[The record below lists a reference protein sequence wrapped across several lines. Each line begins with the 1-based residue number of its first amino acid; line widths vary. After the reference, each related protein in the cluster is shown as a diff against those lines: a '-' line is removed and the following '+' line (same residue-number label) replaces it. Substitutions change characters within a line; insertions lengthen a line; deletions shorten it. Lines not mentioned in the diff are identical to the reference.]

1 MSDRR
6 KRCEA
11 CDQLTNH
18 SGYTPVGV
26 GPFSQDCLES
36 LIDPDQSWELEQRCA
51 RLEVESR
58 PIAGAEPGRSGMKK
72 QSRNGHFLAELTRLR
87 SLHHCHDAARSL
99 TNGIHDFPLEKRG
112 SIADVVRQLEN
123 VEECLKQLRGNH
135 DTQR

>member
-51 RLEVESR
+51 RLKVE
-58 PIAGAEPGRSGMKK
+58 IE
-72 QSRNGHFLAELTRLR
+72 RLR
-87 SLHHCHDAARSL
+87 AQNQGGAA
-99 TNGIHDFPLEKRG
+99 
-112 SIADVVRQLEN
+112 
-123 VEECLKQLRGNH
+123 
-135 DTQR
+135 